1 TDTLDDRARTAAEA
15 LRRPLGATFDV
26 SDSAAEWIYPSH
38 FDDVQSGDEVIVLGR
53 MKAVSDPAPRING
66 KSMEVAAQ
74 SLPAGAFAP
83 LLEREG
89 YRAYLDY
96 LAEREAAEPSAAVR
110 EALATEQVKI
120 SVERRVVIPRT
131 TMLVLESEWD
141 YQRFGLDRRAL
152 ASIL

>member
-1 TDTLDDRARTAAEA
+1 PSNMDVRSLDAVAVQRKTLASS
-15 LRRPLGATFDV
+15 LHV
-26 SDSAAEWIYPSH
+26 SDSAAEWIYPSN

-53 MKAVSDPAPRING
+53 MKAVTDPAPRVNG
-66 KSMEVAAQ
+66 KTADVATQ

-110 EALATEQVKI
+110 NALATEQVKI
-120 SVERRVVIPRT
+120 SVERRVVIPR
-131 TMLVLESEWD
+131 
-141 YQRFGLDRRAL
+141 
-152 ASIL
+152 